1 MIQTVRIDSVD
12 GVKDLLFEQVQNP
25 ENKRFRSSYF
35 YRGMPDASFDLST
48 SLMRNCKEKAD
59 VLEAPLLE
67 NFIKYVSI
75 EDPTIDE
82 SIWKAM
88 IIGQHHGLPTRLL
101 DWSHSTLAAL
111 HFANTEGN
119 LDDLDKR
126 DCVVWRIDARELNEK
141 LPDKYRKALN
151 EKRTFIFSVKRLAE
165 VTNSIEEYD
174 RDMGATSLVTIEPP
188 SIDQRIVNQ
197 YSFFTVQPSGIK
209 DFAAYLDENT
219 ENTVKYIISKDL
231 RWYLRDV
238 LDQLNMNERMI
249 YPGMDG
255 IAKWLARHYYVKKDE
270 FRQAAEECERSL
282 LTTENVLRGEGCQI

>member
-1 MIQTVRIDSVD
+1 
-12 GVKDLLFEQVQNP
+12 
-25 ENKRFRSSYF
+25 YF